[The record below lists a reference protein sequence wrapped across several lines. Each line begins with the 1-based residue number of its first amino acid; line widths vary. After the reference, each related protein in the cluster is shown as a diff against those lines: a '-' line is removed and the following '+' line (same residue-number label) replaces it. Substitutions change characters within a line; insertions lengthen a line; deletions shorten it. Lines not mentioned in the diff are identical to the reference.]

1 MGICRS
7 SVTPEGSDKDRKIAG
22 AHWSVTLTK
31 LVSANQGWRIIEEGK
46 GYCHLAST

>member
-31 LVSANQGWRIIEEGK
+31 LVPTGTHREIDTFNTHI
-46 GYCHLAST
+46 HT